1 MTKDGFM
8 NANEDDEIIK
18 DFLIECNEHLDLL
31 DTGFVAI
38 EQDYSDY
45 KTLSAIFRS
54 IHTIKGGAGML
65 GFHKLEKLSHAAENL
80 LSSLRDGKLMMN
92 TNMTTALLQTVDA
105 IRHMLECIVQTSED
119 GEEAFLE
126 LIEILHQLL
135 THPNE
140 AIASPPEKGRSKSK
154 AKPKTEL
161 KKSTNEQSGKNNEH
175 QDGLPDEITGEVIF
189 EENIEMERLM
199 PQIGVE
205 EMSSSENEMSNTQ
218 DLVKNTLSLDEKNVL
233 QVVEEM
239 SSSENEAPN
248 AQIASENSPA
258 LELKNHQPT
267 EASIR
272 INIDLLDKLMNLVGE
287 LVLSRNQVLQCI
299 STQSDSNFIAVSQ
312 RLNLITSELQE
323 GVMKTR
329 MQPIGNV
336 WSKFTRVVRDLS
348 LSLNKKV
355 NLEMYGKET
364 ELDKT
369 LIEAIKD
376 PLIHIIRNSLDHG
389 IEMPAERLAA
399 GKPEEGT
406 LTLKAYHE
414 SGHVHIEVTDDGHGI
429 SPDKVKNKALSKG
442 LISAEQAARMSERD
456 ALNLIFLPGLS
467 TAEQITNVSGRGV
480 GMDVVKTNIER
491 INGTIDLQSVLN
503 HSTSLKIKIPL
514 TLAIIPALIITCCTN
529 RYAIPQ
535 VNLLELVRLEANEV
549 NQNIQFIMDTPIYKL
564 RGKLLPLVYLSK
576 EFNLAVEGDQGVPD
590 DSVNIVVLQAG
601 EIQFGLVVDYI
612 NDTQEIVVKPLNK
625 LLKNL
630 SIYSGATIM
639 GDGNVSLILDPMG
652 LARKAG
658 VLAAQAQ
665 AEKVKE
671 INHVN
676 IDMDKRQTLLLLRSG
691 ESSLMAVPLNKVD
704 RIEEFPVLN
713 IETAGH
719 QEVVQYRNSIMP
731 LVWLTQS
738 INAQSMDTLNTKDKV
753 QVIVY
758 SQDEKNVG
766 IVVDHVYDIVEGVFT
781 LHEKFSQVGVIGTAI
796 IEDKVTEVIDIEN
809 IIQTVLPHYFD
820 KPAVI

>member
-1 MTKDGFM
+1 M

-92 TNMTTALLQTVDA
+92 THMTTVLLQTVDA
-105 IRHMLECIVQTSED
+105 IRYMLECIAQTSED
-119 GEEAFLE
+119 GEEEFLE

-135 THPNE
+135 TNPNE
-140 AIASPPEKGRSKSK
+140 AIVSPSKSK
-154 AKPKTEL
+154 TESKTEA
-161 KKSTNEQSGKNNEH
+161 KKSTNEKYGENNEP
-175 QDGLPDEITGEVIF
+175 QYAELTEEVLF
-189 EENIEMERLM
+189 EEHIEMERLI
-199 PQIGVE
+199 PPISVE
-205 EMSSSENEMSNTQ
+205 MNSA
-218 DLVKNTLSLDEKNVL
+218 
-233 QVVEEM
+233 
-239 SSSENEAPN
+239 ENEAPN
-248 AQIASENSPA
+248 VQVASEHSLA
-258 LELKNHQPT
+258 LESRNLQST

-348 LSLNKKV
+348 ISLNKKV

-389 IEMPAERLAA
+389 IEMPADRLAA
-399 GKPEEGT
+399 GKSEEGT

-429 SPDKVKNKALSKG
+429 APDKVKNKALSKG
-442 LISAEQAARMSERD
+442 LISAEQAARMSEHD

-467 TAEQITNVSGRGV
+467 TAETITNVSGRGV

-491 INGTIDLQSVLN
+491 INGTIDLQSVIG

-514 TLAIIPALIITCCTN
+514 TLAIIPALIITCCTY

-535 VNLLELVRLEANEV
+535 VSLLELVRLEANEV

-576 EFNLAVEGDQGVPD
+576 EFNLTVEGNQEVQD

-601 EIQFGLVVDYI
+601 EMQFGLVVDCI

-658 VLAAQAQ
+658 LLAAQAQ
-665 AEKVKE
+665 ADKLKE
-671 INHVN
+671 INSAN
-676 IDMDKRQTLLLLRSG
+676 TNMDKRQTLLLLRSG
-691 ESSLMAVPLNKVD
+691 ESSLMAVPLSKVE
-704 RIEEFPVLN
+704 RIEEFLVVN

-731 LVWLTQS
+731 LVWLNRS
-738 INAQSMDTLNTKDKV
+738 INTQSMDTLNIKDKV

-758 SQDEKNVG
+758 SQDDKNVG

-809 IIQTVLPHYFD
+809 IIHTVLPHYFD
-820 KPAVI
+820 KHAVI